1 MQQETSNYGEQI
13 PLQFDIEADQSFASF
28 YIACHA
34 EVIQHLTATA
44 GGKGDQQIYLWGAEG
59 LGKTHLLQACCQQ
72 AHLLQR
78 SSFFLPL
85 QRNQLP
91 TPDVL
96 DGLEVLDLVCIDN
109 IELCA
114 GNGDWELALFNF
126 YNLSRECDHQLII
139 SAHYPPNFLPL
150 ELPDLKT
157 RMSWGLTLKLQELS
171 DAEQIA
177 ALTCK
182 AKNLGFEI
190 SPQVGQFLNKHYA
203 RDLPALWELL
213 PKLEQATL
221 VAKRRLTV
229 PFLKQILAE

>member
-1 MQQETSNYGEQI
+1 MAEQI
-13 PLQFDIEADQSFASF
+13 PIQFDLKAEQSFASF
-28 YIACHA
+28 YTACHQ
-34 EVIQHLTATA
+34 EVIQHLTDTA
-44 GGKGDQQIYLWGAEG
+44 SGKGNQQIYLWGTKG

-72 AHLLQR
+72 AFQHKR
-78 SSFFLPL
+78 SAFYLPL
-85 QRNQLP
+85 QKNQLP

-96 DGLEVLDLVCIDN
+96 EGLEALDLVCIDN
-109 IELCA
+109 IENCT
-114 GNGDWELALFNF
+114 GDSAWELALFNF
-126 YNLSRECDHQLII
+126 YNLNRESDHQLII
-139 SAHYPPNFLPL
+139 SANCPPNFLPL

-182 AKNLGFEI
+182 ARHLGFDI
-190 SPQVGQFLNKHYA
+190 SPQVGQFLNKYYA

-221 VAKRRLTV
+221 VAKRKLTV
-229 PFLKQILAE
+229 PFLKQILAEE